1 VVVVTHGGIIHI
13 ALTQV
18 YGVPVTQYTRFVVP
32 NASQTELEFE
42 PDGSVKV
49 LSTWKPLKT

>member
-1 VVVVTHGGIIHI
+1 MVVVTHGGIIHI

-18 YGVPVTQYTRFVVP
+18 PKAPQ
-32 NASQTELEFE
+32 AELEFE